1 MAPDLNSMDSN
12 GRWDYSTPGSGGY
25 DIPNIVYNVTCPP
38 IEYEKKLTNSG
49 SIVSKTQ
56 GIDGWSRA
64 LWDPDGVSNS
74 KELRECG
81 ARDIREECGHWRD
94 VAGEQISWQVS
105 SELNHLETG

>member
-1 MAPDLNSMDSN
+1 MDSN

-56 GIDGWSRA
+56 GIDG
-64 LWDPDGVSNS
+64 S